1 MRSSTVSRP
10 VRVGLVDMPRTN
22 RRDSASSVAATR
34 NGAAEEMSPGTSTA
48 ASSSRSTGHT
58 ETVRGP
64 LATRAPAARSRRSV
78 WSRVG
83 TGSITVVGPVAA

>member
-1 MRSSTVSRP
+1 M
-10 VRVGLVDMPRTN
+10 RVGFVDMPRMN

-34 NGAAEEMSPGTSTA
+34 NGAAEEMSPGTSTEP
-48 ASSSRSTGHT
+48 SSSRSTGHT

-64 LATRAPAARSRRSV
+64 FATRAPAARRSRSV

-83 TGSITVVGPVAA
+83 TGSITVVGPVTA